1 MNIKE
6 IVIKG
11 KEILNQNN
19 IEEADLISKML
30 LSSILGCRREELIVN
45 SKKEVEK
52 EIQEK
57 FLKRNRKN
65 CKWIS
70 CSIFNR

>member
-19 IEEADLISKML
+19 IEEAYIISKML

-65 CKWIS
+65 
-70 CSIFNR
+70 

>member
-65 CKWIS
+65 
-70 CSIFNR
+70 